1 MQEPDE
7 NPQHP
12 VTLRFH
18 EERTFGE
25 RLADRAA
32 TEIGSWRFLIVQTLA
47 VSAWVLLNLLAF
59 FGRWDPYPFILLNL
73 LFSVQAAY
81 TGPVLLLSQNRQA
94 ERDRAMAE
102 HDYVTNQ
109 RAEQLIEGVMSEV
122 LRNSRTTVAIARH
135 LCIDLDDLE
144 SYARKL
150 EEEMETVEVQLGE
163 VEDALNQE
171 ETRDQVPVQS

>member
-94 ERDRAMAE
+94 DRDRAMAE
-102 HDYVTNQ
+102 HDFVTNQ
-109 RAEQLIEGVMSEV
+109 RAEKLIGGLMSEII
-122 LRNSRTTVAIARH
+122 RNSRTTLAIAQH
-135 LCIDLDDLE
+135 LDVDLE
-144 SYARKL
+144 YV
-150 EEEMETVEVQLGE
+150 EEY
-163 VEDALNQE
+163 
-171 ETRDQVPVQS
+171 